1 MPRDPGA
8 HPHHLLDTEVQ
19 SRGGVAIVYYI
30 ARYDYV
36 GADGHADSVRLR
48 SIDIHQR
55 DGAGWIPCESPI
67 SVIPASASWKDHRV
81 TR

>member
-1 MPRDPGA
+1 M
-8 HPHHLLDTEVQ
+8 Q
-19 SRGGVAIVYYI
+19 SRGGVAIVYYV

-36 GADGHADSVRLR
+36 GADGHADLEPLR

-55 DGAGWIPCESPI
+55 DGAGWIQCESRS
-67 SVIPASASWKDHRV
+67 SVIPTSASWKDHQV